1 MSAKVSVLRFTAFAG
16 ACSVRNV
23 GTTKLT
29 LKSVE
34 LGASEFADDGL
45 GAFILCVEM
54 KNEGSSSSGCQSFF

>member
-45 GAFILCVEM
+45 GAFILCVESGG
-54 KNEGSSSSGCQSFF
+54 NEK